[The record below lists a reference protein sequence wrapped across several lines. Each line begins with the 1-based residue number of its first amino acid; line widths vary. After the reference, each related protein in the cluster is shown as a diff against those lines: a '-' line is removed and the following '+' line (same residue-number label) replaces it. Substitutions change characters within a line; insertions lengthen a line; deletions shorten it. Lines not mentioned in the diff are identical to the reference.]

1 MFNRF
6 CGLILAAFGLL
17 LLGLA
22 TATANADT
30 IHVPGDYPTIQAG
43 IDAAQDGDTV
53 LVADGTYQGV
63 GNYDLDFL
71 GKAITVRSAN
81 GPNRCVIDC
90 EELGLGFYFRT
101 DEGPD
106 AVVQGFTI
114 AAGHT

>member
-1 MFNRF
+1 MFDRF
-6 CGLILAAFGLL
+6 RSVAVVV
-17 LLGLA
+17 LGLWA
-22 TATANADT
+22 ASANADT
-30 IHVPGDYPTIQAG
+30 IYVCWDGSGDYLTIQAG

-81 GPNRCVIDC
+81 GPSRCIIQC
-90 EELGLGFYFRT
+90 AELGLGFYFWT